1 MSMSDHPPT
10 EPRGRRPGPP
20 PLPTRVA
27 PPRQSEARHP
37 QRRRKRG
44 WLSVLGF
51 GALALTCVVAGAAAF
66 LVVAAPADLIRER
79 IAERVKARS
88 GLDLAV
94 TGGASLALFP
104 MPSLSLADIALS
116 APEPG
121 SAPLLTAARLD
132 AQVSLWSLFGSRPAV
147 DQLTVYGPLIEVS
160 ADVLERPPGRVR
172 SRAETPGAPADAAQA
187 SSAVEPRSDDA
198 KPRGGVSR
206 VGAGTLRI
214 VDGTVRYRGR
224 DGEITELTAVQLS
237 LSAEGPSAPLALN
250 GTATVRGAPITV
262 SGAITPA
269 DALPTR
275 QPAQLSIKVSGP
287 PFEGSY
293 EGMLSL
299 AGGFSL
305 SGELKLQVPSVA
317 ALSSWAG
324 RPLPQA
330 EGGDGAALAANI
342 QASRERVDISDLRA
356 TLGST
361 ILSGTL
367 ALETGGA
374 RRRLTGHLET
384 SELDF
389 GRLLLKSPAR
399 ATNVEAGSA
408 PPSSASPAQPP
419 PEPRTRRDRRD
430 WSDEP
435 LNVSVLGVLD
445 VMLEVAAQ
453 RITYKDLQTGP
464 ARLALALEGG
474 AGSLKLEDVQLYGGR
489 ARGLLSLDGTGD
501 ALVTGANLKLQGV
514 DLHPLLKDGLD
525 FPWLEGRANLTL
537 ALAGQGNTE
546 RQIVEGLN
554 GKVEL
559 VSRDGAIGGFDV
571 GKAVRSI
578 QSARV
583 PNLSISPVEKTAYSE
598 LAGTFAVTNGVA
610 ANKDL
615 RLSGPHLNL
624 NGEGALDLGQRRI
637 EYVMHT
643 KVGAAPEPGATL
655 KIGEI
660 DVPLTITGPWDKPRL
675 GIKGQ
680 EQLSGTIKQIG
691 KNLKS
696 QDVKDAIRDML
707 SGNGEKRVRPRE
719 LLDKLLKKD

>member
-1 MSMSDHPPT
+1 
-10 EPRGRRPGPP
+10 
-20 PLPTRVA
+20 
-27 PPRQSEARHP
+27 
-37 QRRRKRG
+37 
-44 WLSVLGF
+44 
-51 GALALTCVVAGAAAF
+51 
-66 LVVAAPADLIRER
+66 
-79 IAERVKARS
+79 
-88 GLDLAV
+88 
-94 TGGASLALFP
+94 
-104 MPSLSLADIALS
+104 
-116 APEPG
+116 
-121 SAPLLTAARLD
+121 
-132 AQVSLWSLFGSRPAV
+132 
-147 DQLTVYGPLIEVS
+147 
-160 ADVLERPPGRVR
+160 
-172 SRAETPGAPADAAQA
+172 
-187 SSAVEPRSDDA
+187 
-198 KPRGGVSR
+198 
-206 VGAGTLRI
+206 
-214 VDGTVRYRGR
+214 
-224 DGEITELTAVQLS
+224 
-237 LSAEGPSAPLALN
+237 
-250 GTATVRGAPITV
+250 
-262 SGAITPA
+262 
-269 DALPTR
+269 
-275 QPAQLSIKVSGP
+275 
-287 PFEGSY
+287 
-293 EGMLSL
+293 
-299 AGGFSL
+299 
-305 SGELKLQVPSVA
+305 VPSVA

-374 RRRLTGHLET
+374 RRRLTGNLET

-399 ATNVEAGSA
+399 PANAEAASA
-408 PPSSASPAQPP
+408 PRSGASPTQSPA
-419 PEPRTRRDRRD
+419 EPRTQRDRRD

-453 RITYKDLQTGP
+453 RITYKDLETGP
-464 ARLALALEGG
+464 ARLVLALEGG

-546 RQIVEGLN
+546 RQIVDGLN

-578 QSARV
+578 QSARI
-583 PNLSISPVEKTAYSE
+583 PNLSISPGEKTAYSE

-660 DVPLTITGPWDKPRL
+660 DVPLTITGPCDKPRL

>member
-1 MSMSDHPPT
+1 M
-10 EPRGRRPGPP
+10 
-20 PLPTRVA
+20 
-27 PPRQSEARHP
+27 
-37 QRRRKRG
+37 
-44 WLSVLGF
+44 SVLGF
-51 GALALTCVVAGAAAF
+51 GALALTCVAAGAAAF

-104 MPSLSLADIALS
+104 MPSLSLADVALS

-132 AQVSLWSLFGSRPAV
+132 AQVSLWSLLGSRPAV

-160 ADVLERPPGRVR
+160 ADVLERSPGRVR
-172 SRAETPGAPADAAQA
+172 SRGEAPGAPADAPQA

-198 KPRGGVSR
+198 KPRGMGR
-206 VGAGTLRI
+206 LGAGTLRI

-224 DGEITELTAVQLS
+224 DGEMTELTAVQLT
-237 LSAEGPSAPLALN
+237 LSAEAPSAPLAIS
-250 GTATVRGAPITV
+250 GTATVRGAPTTV
-262 SGAITPA
+262 SGTVTPA

-275 QPAQLSIKVSGP
+275 QPAQLAIKISGP

-293 EGMLSL
+293 EGTLSL
-299 AGGFSL
+299 AGGLSL
-305 SGELKLQVPSVA
+305 SGELKLRVPSVA
-317 ALSSWAG
+317 ALSNWAG

-330 EGGDGAALAANI
+330 EGGEGAALAANI

-367 ALETGGA
+367 ALESSGA

-399 ATNVEAGSA
+399 TANAEAGSA
-408 PPSSASPAQPP
+408 TPSSASPAQSP

-435 LNVSVLGVLD
+435 LNVSALGVLD
-445 VMLEVAAQ
+445 VMLEIAAQ

-464 ARLALALEGG
+464 ARLTLALEGG

-489 ARGLLSLDGTGD
+489 GRGLLTLDGTGD

-537 ALAGQGNTE
+537 ALAGQGNTG

-559 VSRDGAIGGFDV
+559 VSREGAIGGFDV
-571 GKAVRSI
+571 GKAVRTI

-583 PNLSISPVEKTAYSE
+583 PNLSFAPTEKTPYSE
-598 LAGTFAVTNGVA
+598 LAGTFTVTNGVA

-615 RLSGPHLNL
+615 RLAGQHLNL
-624 NGEGALDLGQRRI
+624 NGEGTLDLGQRRI
-637 EYVMHT
+637 DYVMHT
-643 KVGAAPEPGATL
+643 KVGAAPDQGATL

-660 DVPLTITGPWDKPRL
+660 DVPLTITGPWDRPRV

-680 EQLSGTIKQIG
+680 EQLTGTIKQIG